1 MTERE
6 RETEQ
11 DPSKTEQPA
20 EEDVPGDEG
29 SDQVEEDSKESFPAS
44 DPPAW

>member
-6 RETEQ
+6 REAEQ
-11 DPSKTEQPA
+11 EPAKSDDPAK
-20 EEDVPGDEG
+20 EDVQGDEG